1 MKSLANFTLKTP
13 TPKGSRVCC
22 DINNGQVGNDDY
34 KLLLKD
40 LIVKKSISG
49 KFSVFCCFWIEMLD
63 RKAEIEKQHVK
74 EQVLAF
80 QRKFHLSTGFIA
92 ST

>member
-40 LIVKKSISG
+40 LIVKKNISRE
-49 KFSVFCCFWIEMLD
+49 FSLFCYFGL
-63 RKAEIEKQHVK
+63 KY
-74 EQVLAF
+74 
-80 QRKFHLSTGFIA
+80 T
-92 ST
+92 